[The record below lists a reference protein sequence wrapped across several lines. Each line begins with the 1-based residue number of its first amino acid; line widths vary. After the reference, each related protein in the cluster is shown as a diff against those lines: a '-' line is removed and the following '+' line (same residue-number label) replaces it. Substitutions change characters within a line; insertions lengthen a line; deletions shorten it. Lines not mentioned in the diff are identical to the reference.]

1 MSAQVAADC
10 SPLRLTRRGRLLF
23 LGLPLMLLA
32 ALLVTMLGIF
42 NSPAT
47 ASTENPSSATSNV
60 SYTVRPGD
68 TVWTV
73 AEVIADGRD
82 TRDVVQAMMDLN
94 DLETSV
100 IQVGQQL
107 FLPTGD

>member
-1 MSAQVAADC
+1 M
-10 SPLRLTRRGRLLF
+10 TRRGRLLF

-32 ALLVTMLGIF
+32 ALLVTTLGLF

-47 ASTENPSSATSNV
+47 ASTEGSLSATSNV

-68 TVWTV
+68 TVWKV

-82 TRDVVQAMMDLN
+82 TRDVVQSIMAVN

-107 FLPTGD
+107 FLPTVD

>member
-10 SPLRLTRRGRLLF
+10 SPLQLTRRGRLLF

-32 ALLVTMLGIF
+32 ASLVTMLGLF

-47 ASTENPSSATSNV
+47 ASTENASDTTSNITY
-60 SYTVRPGD
+60 SVRPGD
-68 TVWTV
+68 TVWNV

-82 TRDVVQAMMDLN
+82 TRDVVQSIMDLN
-94 DLETSV
+94 DLDTSV

-107 FLPTGD
+107 ILPGGD